1 MEGCRPATDDD
12 LPRLADLAR
21 LGIDE
26 LLPMKGGDV
35 FVAREARG
43 EPLEAGLKAAL
54 ADPDTRVLCGT
65 IDDAVIGYA
74 VARLEDRRDGGRMGV
89 VDDIF
94 VEPEAREVGVGEAM
108 LNDVVEWCRA
118 ADCVGIDASALPGN
132 RSTKNFFETFGFT
145 ARMIVVHKWLRER
158 PVDAAID
165 AATHRGDAAA
175 AAAAAEA
182 AAAADEE
189 AV

>member
-12 LPRLADLAR
+12 LPRLAELAR

-43 EPLEAGLKAAL
+43 EPLEASFKAAL

-74 VARLEDRRDGGRMGV
+74 VARLEDLRDGGRTGV

-108 LNDVVEWCRA
+108 LNDVVEWCRE
-118 ADCVGIDASALPGN
+118 ADCVGIDSSALPGN

-158 PVDAAID
+158 PVNAAVDAAIE
-165 AATHRGDAAA
+165 AASHRGDAAA
-175 AAAAAEA
+175 AEA
-182 AAAADEE
+182 AEE